1 MLTFNGIPAMGL
13 GTYGR
18 TGDAGLAAILAALEV
33 GYRHIDTAQTYDTE
47 RNVGEALRRSGLPR
61 ADIFVTTKV
70 ARVKLAKQDFLPSL
84 RRSLETIGVD
94 HVDLTLIH
102 WPSADPSLRPENYI
116 EDLGEAKR
124 LGLTKLIGVSNFPN
138 ELLDKAVSLL
148 GAGGIA
154 TNQVEMHPFLQ
165 NRKVLER
172 CRKHGVAVTAY
183 MPITRGRVFGDP
195 TIKKIAAAH
204 HATEN
209 QVALAWLMQ
218 QRVIVIPASG
228 KREHLASNFA
238 ATKIRL
244 SEGEMTEISRLD
256 RGERIIDPA
265 DAPKWD

>member
-1 MLTFNGIPAMGL
+1 
-13 GTYGR
+13 
-18 TGDAGLAAILAALEV
+18 
-33 GYRHIDTAQTYDTE
+33 
-47 RNVGEALRRSGLPR
+47 
-61 ADIFVTTKV
+61 
-70 ARVKLAKQDFLPSL
+70 
-84 RRSLETIGVD
+84 
-94 HVDLTLIH
+94 
-102 WPSADPSLRPENYI
+102 
-116 EDLGEAKR
+116 
-124 LGLTKLIGVSNFPN
+124 
-138 ELLDKAVSLL
+138 
-148 GAGGIA
+148 
-154 TNQVEMHPFLQ
+154 
-165 NRKVLER
+165 VLER